1 MNNETIQLADYLG
14 QMIRQATVETIRH
27 IVGEEAASDAT
38 NSLRSI
44 PLPGGDTE
52 PADTEPEP
60 VPDWP
65 TAALLWHN
73 GRVWARSANG
83 SYLTQGDHW
92 HATYMDGAN
101 QKLRDGARRFA
112 REAVPAVVVPAAEWE
127 AFRASAARRECH
139 RTEAEL
145 IDAADALGA
154 GEQ

>member
-1 MNNETIQLADYLG
+1 MGNKIVAINIPEEIWDELVKQNGSIKLELDDAQNLVVSEDETLK
-14 QMIRQATVETIRH
+14 
-27 IVGEEAASDAT
+27 
-38 NSLRSI
+38 
-44 PLPGGDTE
+44 
-52 PADTEPEP
+52 
-60 VPDWP
+60 WP
-65 TAALLWHN
+65 TAPLVWHN